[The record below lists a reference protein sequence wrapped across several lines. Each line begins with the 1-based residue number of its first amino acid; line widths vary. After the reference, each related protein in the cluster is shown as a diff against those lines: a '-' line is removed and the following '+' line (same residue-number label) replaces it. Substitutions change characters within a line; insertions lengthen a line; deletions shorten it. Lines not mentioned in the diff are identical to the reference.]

1 MAVAVKVIFHDQD
14 ALENYRKS
22 LALLGVTSG
31 GSHPDPSCLFHWA
44 TESGGG
50 VTVTDAWTTQEAF
63 EAFAAGLGPLGSVM
77 EEVGIAKPE
86 IKVIDVF
93 SFLTAGG

>member
-14 ALENYRKS
+14 ALENYKKS

-50 VTVTDAWTTQEAF
+50 VTVTDVWTTQEAF
-63 EAFAAGLGPLGSVM
+63 EAFAAGPLGSVM

-86 IKVIDVF
+86 IKVIDVC
-93 SFLTAGG
+93 SFLTAGS